1 VQFERSIEISAPPA
15 KVWATLVDVE
25 SWPLW
30 SESVDKVERL
40 DKSQPFGLGSEA
52 RIHQPKLPALTWK
65 VAAFSPG
72 VSFAW
77 TATTRGVT
85 TWASHVIEPLP
96 EGRSRVTLGI
106 RQTGPFAWLASLM
119 MGKQSRRFVDME
131 AEGLKKF
138 CESN

>member
-1 VQFERSIEISAPPA
+1 MQFERGIDIAAPPA

-40 DKSQPFGLGSEA
+40 DKSQPFGLNSEA
-52 RIHQPKLPALTWK
+52 RIQQPKMPALTWH
-65 VAAFSPG
+65 VVEFSPG

-77 TATTRGVT
+77 TSTTRGVT
-85 TWASHVIEPLP
+85 TWASHAIESLAG
-96 EGRSRVTLGI
+96 GRSRVTLGI
-106 RQTGPFAWLASLM
+106 RQTGPFAWLASLVV
-119 MGKQSRRFVDME
+119 GKQSRRYVDME

-138 CESN
+138 CER